1 MDKFSLYAPN
11 FLPCKEYFDPK
22 LNTACPGCG
31 LALAVRHIYK
41 AVEKSIT
48 KAVWEEA
55 SGADLLG
62 EKTSASFLKIKQG
75 KTELLVCLDNEAG
88 EKLEGSLKKKLPGI
102 AAAKGFKYVAT
113 ACPSYPFDLY
123 EKAQRAMETEGKAYL
138 HILCPCPEGWQFDC
152 ENTVKVGF
160 KAVESLAFPLY
171 EIASGHYTQTIK
183 TMKPIPV
190 TQYIKAQGRF
200 ESATEKQITH
210 AESVVEKEY
219 AKLDEILKSQLAYT
233 FETTGEVY

>member
-1 MDKFSLYAPN
+1 
-11 FLPCKEYFDPK
+11 
-22 LNTACPGCG
+22 
-31 LALAVRHIYK
+31 
-41 AVEKSIT
+41 
-48 KAVWEEA
+48 
-55 SGADLLG
+55 
-62 EKTSASFLKIKQG
+62 
-75 KTELLVCLDNEAG
+75 
-88 EKLEGSLKKKLPGI
+88 
-102 AAAKGFKYVAT
+102 
-113 ACPSYPFDLY
+113 
-123 EKAQRAMETEGKAYL
+123 METEGKAYL

-190 TQYIKAQGRF
+190 SQYIKAQGRF